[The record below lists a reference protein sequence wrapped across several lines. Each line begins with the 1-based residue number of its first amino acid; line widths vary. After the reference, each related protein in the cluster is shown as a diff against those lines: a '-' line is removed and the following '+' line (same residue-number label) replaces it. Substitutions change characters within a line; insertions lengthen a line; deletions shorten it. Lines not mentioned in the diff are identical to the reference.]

1 MNYSK
6 VKVWLA
12 RNKDGQLN
20 MFLCK
25 PVRGEGM
32 WFGHGE
38 VTLEKDAF
46 QYIDWQSEPVKKIMK
61 LVPDDGEEEV

>member
-1 MNYSK
+1 MKYPK

-12 RNKDGQLN
+12 RDKDGLLN

-25 PVRGEGM
+25 PVRGEVM

-38 VTLEKDAF
+38 VPLKEDDF